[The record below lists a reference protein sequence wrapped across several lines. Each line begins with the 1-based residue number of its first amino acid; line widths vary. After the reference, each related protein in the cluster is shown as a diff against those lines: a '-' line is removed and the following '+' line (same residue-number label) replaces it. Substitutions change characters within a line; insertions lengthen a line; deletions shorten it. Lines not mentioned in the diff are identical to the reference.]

1 MILAN
6 IFLTLF
12 FKLEMFSRISDV
24 SEQAKQ
30 SKPTAIAPVKD
41 EPKTEE
47 VKNESKPKI
56 QVPKPVIY
64 LLVILFVVA
73 VIGIV
78 AAVMYI
84 NHRND
89 LKKTKSDLEIANH
102 TQKALKA
109 QLEQQNAAYQSLYD
123 EHQQALSDYSDL
135 ENAVSRALNFD
146 LNNKVEDE
154 PNNNKPL
161 IDVPTYEV
169 GDGVYDD
176 SNPDAVKRKVD
187 PRVQKRDYARK
198 LAQQYRPTVEDTQE
212 TIKQRLEEQ
221 QQAEDAKIQAEL
233 KQLNNASQALP
244 ECASRP
250 KSEKNQPKV
259 EQVEPKA
266 TQDSEDELVD
276 DDELM
281 QVLG

>member
-1 MILAN
+1 
-6 IFLTLF
+6 
-12 FKLEMFSRISDV
+12 MFSRINHG

-30 SKPTAIAPVKD
+30 SKPIVITPLKD
-41 EPKTEE
+41 EPKPEE
-47 VKNESKPKI
+47 SKNESKPKI

-73 VIGIV
+73 VVGIV

-102 TQKALKA
+102 TQKALKE
-109 QLEQQNAAYQSLYD
+109 QLEQQNEAYQSLYD
-123 EHQQALSDYSDL
+123 EHQQALSQYSDL
-135 ENAVSRALNFD
+135 QNAYSKAMSIAI
-146 LNNKVEDE
+146 NNQVEDE

-176 SNPDAVKRKVD
+176 ANPDAVKRKVD
-187 PRVQKRDYARK
+187 PRVQERNYARK

-212 TIKQRLEEQ
+212 TIKQHLEEQ

-233 KQLNNASQALP
+233 KQLNTPQAKP
-244 ECASRP
+244 ECALHP
-250 KSEKNQPKV
+250 KVDKPAKHPKV
-259 EQVEPKA
+259 EQVSQKDA
-266 TQDSEDELVD
+266 QDSEDELVD